1 MSRHHKQITMNDKLE
16 KSYLQN
22 TWQKINTLNIRRVL
36 INKEKNSHLEKRAN
50 DMKNGQ

>member
-1 MSRHHKQITMNDKLE
+1 MSRYYKQITINDKLE

-22 TWQKINTLNIRRVL
+22 TRQKVNTLNIRRVL
-36 INKEKNSHLEKRAN
+36 INKEKNSHLEKWAN